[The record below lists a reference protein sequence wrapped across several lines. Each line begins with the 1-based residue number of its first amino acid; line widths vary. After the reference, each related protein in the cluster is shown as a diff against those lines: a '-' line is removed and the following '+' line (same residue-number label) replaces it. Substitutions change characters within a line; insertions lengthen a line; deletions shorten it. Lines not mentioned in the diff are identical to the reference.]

1 MLKKTKIYLDT
12 SVIGGCFDEEFS
24 YWSQLLLSNYQNK
37 SFLLFIST
45 LTKAEISD
53 APENVKELFFEL
65 VETGIEILHET
76 EETLELAEIYINEK
90 ILRPNY
96 RDDAR
101 HIAIAT
107 VYDMDVL
114 VSWNFKHIVHYDKI
128 RRFNAVNLREGYK
141 SIDIYSPREVAHE

>member
-12 SVIGGCFDEEFS
+12 SVISGCFDEEFS
-24 YWSQLLLSNYQNK
+24 YWSQLLLSNFQNK
-37 SFLLFIST
+37 SLLLFIST

-53 APENVKELFFEL
+53 APENVKDLFFEL
-65 VETGIEILHET
+65 LESGIEILHET
-76 EETLELAEIYINEK
+76 EESLQLAEVYLREK